1 MSPVVA
7 AQTAAEVEVVV
18 EAVAVES
25 GQFLWEENKMRY
37 LEMVEVVEENR
48 GQYANIGTFVVNLP
62 TGFKSRSCP
71 QNYGNNI
78 RC

>member
-7 AQTAAEVEVVV
+7 AQTAAEVGVVV

-25 GQFLWEENKMRY
+25 GQFLWEGNKMRY
-37 LEMVEVVEENR
+37 LEMVEVVEKNR
-48 GQYANIGTFVVNLP
+48 GQYANIETFVVNLP
-62 TGFKSRSCP
+62 TGFKRRICS

>member
-25 GQFLWEENKMRY
+25 GQFLWEGNKMRH

-48 GQYANIGTFVVNLP
+48 G
-62 TGFKSRSCP
+62 
-71 QNYGNNI
+71 
-78 RC
+78 